1 MANSLLDFVM
11 SVVRDPDAAA
21 RFAANPDQA
30 IFDANLT
37 NVTSA
42 DVNAL
47 IPVVSESMSSLS
59 SLSHVAPTAGL
70 DGGIA
75 ETTGNVWT
83 SGAATAAFDAFGD
96 HVPAAALDD
105 IHSTASGLDSGLDP
119 GLDYGLITDPDAAA
133 QPGLHEL
140 ADSGIPD
147 VAGSDDTSLQLD
159 HPVIDEPSAHDLP
172 TAEDWSHSVADIQQL
187 DVDTG
192 GFDIFD

>member
-30 IFDANLT
+30 ILDAHLT

-47 IPVVSESMSSLS
+47 IPVVSESLS
-59 SLSHVAPTAGL
+59 TAVPMAGHEA
-70 DGGIA
+70 GIGEMA
-75 ETTGNVWT
+75 GNVWA

-96 HVPAAALDD
+96 HVPVETIDNV
-105 IHSTASGLDSGLDP
+105 HSTVTDLIHDPGVGVQSGLDALSDP
-119 GLDYGLITDPDAAA
+119 GV
-133 QPGLHEL
+133 
-140 ADSGIPD
+140 PD
-147 VAGSDDTSLQLD
+147 VAGLDDPSLQFD
-159 HPVIDEPSAHDLP
+159 GPVIDDTPVHDTP
-172 TAEDWSHSVADIQQL
+172 VVDDWSHPAADA
-187 DVDTG
+187 DHVDHDPG

>member
-47 IPVVSESMSSLS
+47 IPVVSESMSSLAQA
-59 SLSHVAPTAGL
+59 APTAGL

-75 ETTGNVWT
+75 EMAGNVWT

-96 HVPAAALDD
+96 HVPAESLDD
-105 IHSTASGLDSGLDP
+105 IHSTVSELDSGLAS
-119 GLDYGLITDPDAAA
+119 GLITDPDAAV
-133 QPGLHEL
+133 QPGLDEL
-140 ADSGIPD
+140 ADSGVPD
-147 VAGSDDTSLQLD
+147 VARSDDTSLQLD
-159 HPVIDEPSAHDLP
+159 HPVIDEASADDLP
-172 TAEDWSHSVADIQQL
+172 TVEDWSDSVAEIQQL
-187 DVDTG
+187 DVDAG

>member
-30 IFDANLT
+30 ILDANLT

-59 SLSHVAPTAGL
+59 DAVPVAGL

-75 ETTGNVWT
+75 EAAGNVWT

-96 HVPAAALDD
+96 QVPAEAVHD
-105 IHSTASGLDSGLDP
+105 IATAGV
-119 GLDYGLITDPDAAA
+119 ITDPGVGLDA
-133 QPGLHEL
+133 L
-140 ADSGIPD
+140 AETGIPD
-147 VAGSDDTSLQLD
+147 VAVDDLD
-159 HPVIDEPSAHDLP
+159 LDQPVIDDA
-172 TAEDWSHSVADIQQL
+172 TADEVPIVDDWSDSLTDVQQL
-187 DVDTG
+187 DIDAG
-192 GFDIFD
+192 GFDVFE

>member
-11 SVVRDPDAAA
+11 AVVRDPDTAA

-30 IFDANLT
+30 ILDANLT

-47 IPVVSESMSSLS
+47 IPVVSESMPSLADA
-59 SLSHVAPTAGL
+59 VPAAGL

-75 ETTGNVWT
+75 EMAGNVWT

-96 HVPAAALDD
+96 HVPAEAFDD
-105 IHSTASGLDSGLDP
+105 IPATATDV
-119 GLDYGLITDPDAAA
+119 ITDPGAGLDA
-133 QPGLHEL
+133 L
-140 ADSGIPD
+140 ADAPIPD
-147 VAGSDDTSLQLD
+147 VAAADDTALQFD
-159 HPVIDEPSAHDLP
+159 RPVIDDAPIDEA
-172 TAEDWSHSVADIQQL
+172 AAVEDFRDSVADAAQL
-187 DVDTG
+187 DVDAG

>member
-30 IFDANLT
+30 ILDANLT

-59 SLSHVAPTAGL
+59 DAVPTAGL

-75 ETTGNVWT
+75 EAAGNVWT

-96 HVPAAALDD
+96 HVPAAGFDD
-105 IHSTASGLDSGLDP
+105 IPDVITDPAP
-119 GLDYGLITDPDAAA
+119 GLDALADPD
-133 QPGLHEL
+133 
-140 ADSGIPD
+140 IPD
-147 VAGSDDTSLQLD
+147 VANAQDLQFD
-159 HPVIDEPSAHDLP
+159 QPIIDEVA
-172 TAEDWSHSVADIQQL
+172 AEVPAVDDWSDSLADIQQL
-187 DVDTG
+187 DVEAG
-192 GFDIFD
+192 GFDIFE

>member
-30 IFDANLT
+30 ILDANLT
-37 NVTSA
+37 NVTSV

-59 SLSHVAPTAGL
+59 DAVPAAGL

-75 ETTGNVWT
+75 EMAGNVWT

-96 HVPAAALDD
+96 QVPVEAFDDVPA
-105 IHSTASGLDSGLDP
+105 GV
-119 GLDYGLITDPDAAA
+119 ITDPGAGLDA
-133 QPGLHEL
+133 L
-140 ADSGIPD
+140 ADTGVRDIAD
-147 VAGSDDTSLQLD
+147 ADDLQFD
-159 HPVIDEPSAHDLP
+159 QPIIDETPADGAP
-172 TAEDWSHSVADIQQL
+172 VVEDWSDSLADVAQL
-187 DVDTG
+187 DVDGG
-192 GFDIFD
+192 GFDIFE

>member
-30 IFDANLT
+30 ILDANLT

-59 SLSHVAPTAGL
+59 EAVPAAGL

-75 ETTGNVWT
+75 EMAGNVWT
-83 SGAATAAFDAFGD
+83 SGAATAAFDAFGE
-96 HVPAAALDD
+96 HVPAGAFDD
-105 IHSTASGLDSGLDP
+105 VPVIMDP
-119 GLDYGLITDPDAAA
+119 GTGPDA
-133 QPGLHEL
+133 L
-140 ADSGIPD
+140 ADGVPEIAP
-147 VAGSDDTSLQLD
+147 ADDLQFD
-159 HPVIDEPSAHDLP
+159 QPVIDDAPVDELP
-172 TAEDWSHSVADIQQL
+172 AVEGFSDSLADVQQL
-187 DVDTG
+187 DVDAG
-192 GFDIFD
+192 GFDLFD

>member
-11 SVVRDPDAAA
+11 SLVRDPDAAA

-30 IFDANLT
+30 ILDANLT

-47 IPVVSESMSSLS
+47 IPVVSESMPSLADA
-59 SLSHVAPTAGL
+59 VPAAGL

-75 ETTGNVWT
+75 EMAGNVWT

-96 HVPAAALDD
+96 QVPAEAVDAV
-105 IHSTASGLDSGLDP
+105 HSTATEV
-119 GLDYGLITDPDAAA
+119 ITDPGAGLDA
-133 QPGLHEL
+133 L

-147 VAGSDDTSLQLD
+147 VAAVDETLLQFD
-159 HPVIDEPSAHDLP
+159 HPVIDEAPVDDTPAV
-172 TAEDWSHSVADIQQL
+172 EDWSQSLSDVQQL
-187 DVDTG
+187 DVDAR

>member
-11 SVVRDPDAAA
+11 AVVRDPDTAA

-30 IFDANLT
+30 ILDANLT

-59 SLSHVAPTAGL
+59 EAVPAAGL

-75 ETTGNVWT
+75 EMAGNVWT

-96 HVPAAALDD
+96 HVPAEAFDD
-105 IHSTASGLDSGLDP
+105 IPADIPVAATDV
-119 GLDYGLITDPDAAA
+119 ITDPGAGLDA
-133 QPGLHEL
+133 L
-140 ADSGIPD
+140 ADAGIPD
-147 VAGSDDTSLQLD
+147 VAATDDTSLQFD
-159 HPVIDEPSAHDLP
+159 RPVIDDAPLDEAALV
-172 TAEDWSHSVADIQQL
+172 EDFSNSVADVAQL
-187 DVDTG
+187 DVDAG